1 MANAVCPSLPGSAIF
16 GSMNPQYLVAE
27 RAVPLLQTLIRNA
40 CVNTG
45 ADDSGEEIRS
55 IEYLRDYLA
64 SYGIES
70 EILALRERRPN
81 LIARIP
87 GRDSGTP
94 SLAYMGH
101 VDVVPA
107 DAEKWSRDP
116 FGGELVDGEVWG
128 RGAVDMLGM
137 VATSAAAMTVL
148 AEGDPPPGDVML
160 IVVSDEEAG
169 GTFGAEF
176 LTGTYPEKVA
186 CDYMITE
193 VGGLHLDTRSGP
205 GITLS
210 VGEKGVC
217 WATLRFPGVPGHG
230 SMPYGADNAAVKAGL
245 AAVRMEGH
253 ESAPWLSPIIRDMA
267 TAFLPENIDIE
278 HALTEEGFPAAL
290 SRLYER
296 NPGTAKFLHTAAH
309 TTISPNVLRSGSKVN
324 IVPDSAELTLDI
336 RMLPEW
342 SREDIKNLVKS
353 GLGELGSQADI
364 DIFEFFPSNV
374 SDRDTPLMQ
383 ATERLVTEILPGT
396 HVVPMFMG
404 GVTDGRYWR
413 QLGTTVYGFAANDRW
428 LSMDQFSTLIHGI
441 DERISVRCLER
452 NLEYLVR
459 LPQELASG

>member
-1 MANAVCPSLPGSAIF
+1 MANAVCPPLPRSAIF
-16 GSMNPQYLVAE
+16 GSMNPQSLVAE

-40 CVNTG
+40 CINTG
-45 ADDSGEEIRS
+45 ADDSGGEIRS
-55 IEYLRDYLA
+55 IEYLRGYLA

-70 EILALRERRPN
+70 EVFALREDRPN
-81 LIARIP
+81 LVARIP
-87 GRDSGTP
+87 GRDPGNP

-107 DAEKWSRDP
+107 DAEKWRRDP

-148 AEGDPPPGDVML
+148 AEGEPPPGDVLL

-176 LTGTYPEKVA
+176 LTEKHPDKVA

-193 VGGLHLDTRSGP
+193 VGGMHLHTPDGP

-210 VGEKGVC
+210 LGEKGVC
-217 WATLRFPGVPGHG
+217 WATMRFSGVPGHG
-230 SMPYGADNAAVKAGL
+230 SMPYHSDNAAVKAGL
-245 AAVRMEGH
+245 AAARMAGH
-253 ESAPWLSPIIRDMA
+253 ESAPWLSPIIREMA
-267 TAFLPENIDIE
+267 KAFLPENIDLNR
-278 HALTEEGFPAAL
+278 ALTEEGFPSAL
-290 SRLYER
+290 EQLYGQ
-296 NPGTAKFLHTAAH
+296 NPGAAKFLHTAAH
-309 TTISPNVLRSGSKVN
+309 TTISPNMLYSGSKVN

-336 RMLPEW
+336 RMLPDW
-342 SREDIKNLVKS
+342 SREDITGLLNA
-353 GLGELGSQADI
+353 GLGHLAVDGNI

-374 SDRDTPLMQ
+374 SDRETPLMR
-383 ATERLVTEILPGT
+383 ATERLVSEILPGT

-413 QLGTTVYGFAANDRW
+413 RMGTTVYGFAANDPW
-428 LSMDQFSTLIHGI
+428 LSMDRFSTLIHGI

-459 LPQELASG
+459 LPEALSAE

>member
-1 MANAVCPSLPGSAIF
+1 
-16 GSMNPQYLVAE
+16 MNPQSIVAE

-45 ADDSGEEIRS
+45 SDDSGDEVRS

-64 SYGIES
+64 SYNIES
-70 EILALRERRPN
+70 ETFALRERRPN
-81 LIARIP
+81 LVARIP
-87 GRDSGTP
+87 GRDPEAP

-107 DAEKWSRDP
+107 DADKWTRDP
-116 FGGELVDGEVWG
+116 FGGELIDGEVWG

-148 AEGDPPPGDVML
+148 AEGAPPPGDVML
-160 IVVSDEEAG
+160 IIVSDEEAG

-176 LTGTYPEKVA
+176 LTSTYPQKVA
-186 CDYMITE
+186 CDYMIGE

-217 WATLRFPGVPGHG
+217 WATLRFSGVPGHG

-245 AAVRMEGH
+245 AASRLAGH
-253 ESAPWLSPIIRDMA
+253 ESAPWLSPVIRDMA
-267 TAFLPENIDIE
+267 KAFLPENIDLKS
-278 HALTEEGFPAAL
+278 ALTKEGFPAAL
-290 SRLYER
+290 ARLYER

-309 TTISPNVLRSGSKVN
+309 TTISPNVLASGSKVN

-336 RMLPEW
+336 RMLPDW
-342 SREDIKNLVKS
+342 SREDVAELVNT
-353 GLGELGSQADI
+353 GIGELAGEGNI

-374 SDRDTPLMQ
+374 SDRDTPLMR
-383 ATERLVTEILPGT
+383 ATERLVSEILPGT
-396 HVVPMFMG
+396 RVVPMFMG

-413 QLGTTVYGFAANDRW
+413 KLGTTVYGFAANDRW
-428 LSMDQFSTLIHGI
+428 LSMDRFSTLIHGI

-459 LPQELASG
+459 LPEALISQ